1 MPERRTRYGGLL
13 TNIASVRKG
22 PGMSILPK
30 SLRFDQ
36 DSRQAELDNSL
47 VSGVPPIWF
56 PRLLHATPAQFQA
69 CESSRRGLQG
79 DTVDDDLSL
88 AGLLAGW
95 GDQTH
100 WSSHGREMIS
110 TGGEAL

>member
-1 MPERRTRYGGLL
+1 M
-13 TNIASVRKG
+13 IIS
-22 PGMSILPK
+22 PK
-30 SLRFDQ
+30 SLRFDE
-36 DSRQAELDNSL
+36 DSMWVELDDGRVL
-47 VSGVPPIWF
+47 GVPLVWF
-56 PRLLHATPAQFQA
+56 PRLLHATPAQLKT
-69 CESSRRGLQG
+69 CESSRRGLHG

-100 WSSHGREMIS
+100 WSSHGMKMIS